1 MAGYPYNNKWR
12 NEVWPRRNPLFVVL
26 IALAC
31 LIVFYAAGG
40 RHFHRIERAPAAPRA
55 PLVGHAWIVDGDSIR
70 IDGVSIRLEGID
82 APEWD
87 QTCTDQDGRTWA
99 CGRAA
104 TRQLKAYTRDLT
116 LTCRSRAID
125 RYGRIIATCLLPD
138 GTDVNARLVRE
149 GWAVAYGFSRIY
161 VAEEA
166 EAKAAKR
173 GIWSGSFIYPSEW
186 RRQKG
191 PHGWRR

>member
-1 MAGYPYNNKWR
+1 MAGYPYDRWR
-12 NEVWPRRNPLFVVL
+12 SGLWPRRNPLFVVL
-26 IALAC
+26 IALVC
-31 LIVFYAAGG
+31 LTVFYAAGG
-40 RHFHRIERAPAAPRA
+40 RHLHRVERAQPIASRA
-55 PLVGHAWIVDGDSIR
+55 PLVGRAWIVDGDSIR

-104 TRQLKAYTRDLT
+104 TRELKAYTRDQT
-116 LTCRSRAID
+116 LTCRPRAID
-125 RYGRIIATCLLPD
+125 RYGRVVATCLLPD
-138 GTDVNARLVRE
+138 GADVNARLVRD
-149 GWAVAYGFSRIY
+149 GWAVVYDFGRTYA
-161 VAEEA
+161 AEES

-191 PHGWRR
+191 RHGWRR